1 MHLELTVEIAAP
13 VDQVW
18 NKMVDWES
26 QGSWMLATDVVVEK
40 RTEGLGT
47 KIAAFT
53 GVFPKRKLFGI
64 LDTMEVNF
72 WQPPTR
78 CDVIH
83 TGRWL
88 RGSGTFELQQI
99 SPTLTRFNWS
109 EDLDGWYLPLI
120 APSLLFGVKL
130 SLRRFAASF

>member
-1 MHLELTVEIAAP
+1 
-13 VDQVW
+13 
-18 NKMVDWES
+18 
-26 QGSWMLATDVVVEK
+26 
-40 RTEGLGT
+40 
-47 KIAAFT
+47 
-53 GVFPKRKLFGI
+53 
-64 LDTMEVNF
+64 MEVNL

-83 TGRWL
+83 AGRWL
-88 RGSGTFELQQI
+88 RGSGTFQLQEI

-109 EDLDGWYLPLI
+109 EELEGWYLPLI